1 MIAKF
6 TVLIN
11 FHSEG
16 NDDIF
21 RIVSATCAQ
30 EIADEKMRKHTDSSP
45 DSAGSNARKWTD
57 SYTELIVF
65 VDFNFPWGLEHP
77 GVFLPCGLVSL
88 GYPRVY

>member
-6 TVLIN
+6 TVGLWHCVLIN

-30 EIADEKMRKHTDSSP
+30 EIADEKMRKHTDSSQV
-45 DSAGSNARKWTD
+45 SAGSNARKWTD
-57 SYTELIVF
+57 SYNGQKL
-65 VDFNFPWGLEHP
+65 
-77 GVFLPCGLVSL
+77 
-88 GYPRVY
+88 